1 MMRTQPG
8 TGSLFFIVILFF
20 TSSNAVASLKLI
32 NYFPLT
38 VASEFADMETSFFES
53 LNIGPD
59 VFKNTSKSG
68 AADTGTG
75 KYGSSLPSHRDGRAS
90 ESANVK
96 PIAETK
102 VQTKKT
108 ESPDSQTSMEGNM
121 GIWQFFLMALVALVF
136 TAILFL
142 LVRLSKN
149 AKVLETPNNLV
160 NQIKELVKE
169 FDGQNKN
176 IKDVKNRIQKSENTF
191 LKVISSHIDE
201 KHNQMSKEIDMQF
214 QDFLGTNKTLI
225 QQNSTITTKIYEME
239 GLMSTLKA
247 FVAEQKAELRKMQEG
262 YNWSVI
268 NSMCMGLI
276 RIIDKLDEDIKNT
289 SNKDIKTSL
298 NDSRAL
304 ITAMLETYDV
314 AEISPEVGKAYQD
327 KDKSENIKVTM
338 VKPKK
343 QEKKGTVARVIKP
356 SFIYQ
361 GGYEQEKVLRAA
373 EIEVYQ

>member
-1 MMRTQPG
+1 MMRIQSS

-20 TSSNAVASLKLI
+20 TLSNAAVSLTLI
-32 NYFPLT
+32 NYYPLT

-53 LNIGPD
+53 LNISPD
-59 VFKNTSKSG
+59 VFKDTSKSK
-68 AADTGTG
+68 AADIGAG
-75 KYGSSLPSHRDGRAS
+75 KVDSSLQTNRDGRVS
-90 ESANVK
+90 ESTNAK
-96 PIAETK
+96 TIAEAK
-102 VQTKKT
+102 AQSEKIK
-108 ESPDSQTSMEGNM
+108 SPDLQTSIEGNM
-121 GIWQFFLMALVALVF
+121 GIWQYFLMALVALVF

-149 AKVLETPNNLV
+149 AKVVETPNNLV
-160 NQIKELVKE
+160 KQIKELVKE

-176 IKDVKNRIQKSENTF
+176 IKDVKNRIQKSENIF
-191 LKVISSHIDE
+191 LKVLSSHIDE
-201 KHNQMSKEIDMQF
+201 KHSQMSKEIDMQF

-225 QQNSTITTKIYEME
+225 QQNSTITTKIYEVE
-239 GLMSTLKA
+239 GLMGTLKE

-289 SNKDIKTSL
+289 SNKDTKKSL
-298 NDSRAL
+298 SDSRAL

-327 KDKSENIKVTM
+327 EDKSENIKVTM